1 LVANTLDVQLELLL
15 DSPQFHLELPHQIF
29 QLARLYLPSSALLDF
44 GLYLSL
50 VISSQSGVLLA
61 QPLRLSGE
69 HIDPVFIHSHHFP
82 EIPLVLFRCLYLQSF
97 VFAHQALDLLLQP
110 SSYQQSFSNPLSLR
124 TALQLRRGELLNE
137 PFSILEGALQSSNL
151 VAKGFRLYLSC
162 TVDAFQTLLYESFC
176 LFPLVS
182 ASLAGLLSQ
191 FRQLNLELL
200 SHLLPQLADLPVVG
214 LLQLTNKDIFAGV
227 PLIPLLLEL
236 GAELVDDASVLR
248 LFLH

>member
-1 LVANTLDVQLELLL
+1 
-15 DSPQFHLELPHQIF
+15 
-29 QLARLYLPSSALLDF
+29 
-44 GLYLSL
+44 
-50 VISSQSGVLLA
+50 
-61 QPLRLSGE
+61 
-69 HIDPVFIHSHHFP
+69 
-82 EIPLVLFRCLYLQSF
+82 
-97 VFAHQALDLLLQP
+97 
-110 SSYQQSFSNPLSLR
+110 
-124 TALQLRRGELLNE
+124 LNE

-151 VAKGFRLYLSC
+151 VAKSFRLYLSC
-162 TVDAFQTLLYESFC
+162 TVEAFQTLLYESFC

-214 LLQLTNKDIFAGV
+214 LLQLTNKCVFAGI
-227 PLIPLLLEL
+227 PLIPLFLEL